1 MAYARFPKHA
11 QMTRR
16 ELHRLLAGAASLGVT
31 SLLASPSSAAASRTQ
46 LGTVDMIVQ
55 VAGATY
61 GTTSRPLKIADRV
74 YRNDQ
79 LWTKDRGQLH
89 VSMLDGSSLSL
100 GERAEV
106 TLDDSIV
113 GPASATSSFMRVLRG
128 AFRFRGPGTEKPTQP
143 PQIDTPFAVLSL
155 RGTEVF
161 GGPIDGAYGILVI
174 SGEVGVTN
182 DGGSV
187 ILKAGDGTT
196 LTARNVAPTPPKQW
210 PEAKVKRAK
219 AMLRF

>member
-1 MAYARFPKHA
+1 MAYAPFSKYA

-16 ELHRLLAGAASLGVT
+16 DLHRLLAGAAGLGVT
-31 SLLASPSSAAASRTQ
+31 SLLASPSSAASRTQ
-46 LGTVDMIVQ
+46 LGTVDMIVP
-55 VAGATY
+55 VAGATF
-61 GTTSRPLKIADRV
+61 GTTTRLLKIADRV

-89 VSMLDGSSLSL
+89 IAMLDGSSLSI

-106 TLDDSIV
+106 TLDDSV
-113 GPASATSSFMRVLRG
+113 VSPASATSGFLRVLRG
-128 AFRFRGPGTEKPTQP
+128 AFRFRSPGTEKPSQP

-174 SGEVGVTN
+174 SGEVEVTN
-182 DGGSV
+182 EGGSV
-187 ILKAGDGTT
+187 ILKPGDGTT